1 MANGKVFT
9 VTAKVNRQAT
19 SALRRLNFESI
30 LVWTPAGFRHADAG
44 EDVPPAEGERRFLG
58 RSAGIRA
65 TGSADVLAA
74 LKKGLPQSSF
84 EKLHKAIGLTS
95 LELARAARISVRTLH
110 RRKQGGRLLP
120 EESERVFRIACVFDR
135 AVDVLG
141 GLDAARKWF
150 KTPLRALAGKTPL
163 EYCDMEIGLREVELV
178 LGRIE
183 HGVFS

>member
-1 MANGKVFT
+1 M
-9 VTAKVNRQAT
+9 TAKANRQAA
-19 SALRRLNFESI
+19 SALGSFNSENL
-30 LVWTPAGFRHADAG
+30 LVWTPAGFRRA
-44 EDVPPAEGERRFLG
+44 DVPEGIPPVGGERRFLG

-65 TGSADVLAA
+65 AGTADVLAA
-74 LKKGLPQSSF
+74 LKKGLPLSSF

-95 LELARAARISVRTLH
+95 LELARAARISLRTLH
-110 RRKQGGRLLP
+110 RRKEDGRLLP
-120 EESERVFRIACVFDR
+120 EESERVFRIACVFDK

-150 KTPLRALAGKTPL
+150 RTPLRALAGKTPI

>member
-1 MANGKVFT
+1 MALE
-9 VTAKVNRQAT
+9 Q
-19 SALRRLNFESI
+19 ESPFIKIAVLENAFKAQFLSSVI
-30 LVWTPAGFRHADAG
+30 LIKRKI
-44 EDVPPAEGERRFLG
+44 EER
-58 RSAGIRA
+58 
-65 TGSADVLAA
+65 
-74 LKKGLPQSSF
+74 PQYP
-84 EKLHKAIGLTS
+84 S
-95 LELARAARISVRTLH
+95 LELARAARISLRTLH

-120 EESERVFRIACVFDR
+120 EESERVFRIACVFDK

-183 HGVFS
+183 RGVFS